1 VDGKV
6 ESTRHLGQETL
17 MQEGEL
23 PFQALRRLRAFVR
36 AKEIS
41 IIVLAAAVGAL
52 AGLGVV
58 VMSMAVNLLHSS
70 FFGLVSGQRL
80 SAITAIQ
87 PLQALVPAVGGLILG
102 LTFILQ
108 TRFRPDTPVDPIEAN
123 ALRGG
128 RMSVRD
134 SLIVAAQ
141 TVLSSGV
148 GASVGL
154 EAGYTQLGSGVASW
168 VGRMFH
174 LRRNDLRLLVG
185 CGAAAAI
192 AGAFASPL
200 GGAFYGFEL
209 IIGSYSAASLAP
221 VGIAALVGYLVVQTF
236 APISLGFVSGALDT
250 VTRLDL
256 VLACI
261 LGVAAAMF
269 GIALMQGVALWER
282 FMKAL
287 HIPQPVRPAIGGVL
301 VGALALLTPQVLSS
315 GHGALH
321 VTAMLEMPLTV
332 VGSVLLFKSAA
343 SIVSLGSGFRGGL
356 FFASLLLGALGGR
369 LFAALANAAWP
380 SLHLDADI
388 YAILGL
394 GALAASVIG
403 APLAVTLIVLEN
415 TGDFWLAAAVLIAVI
430 VANLLT
436 RELFGYSFAT
446 WRFHLRGETIRSATD
461 IGWIRDLTVGR
472 MMRPDIKTVFS
483 DTPIEQFQTLY
494 PLGSATRVVAVDK
507 DNRYAGII
515 IVADAYATL
524 DEKVRS
530 IAPLLRHADT
540 ALTSWINIQE
550 AAKAFELAEAEA
562 LAVVDAQRR
571 VVGLLTEAYVLRRYA
586 DESERRRREALGE
599 LSG

>member
-1 VDGKV
+1 MK
-6 ESTRHLGQETL
+6 TL

-23 PFQALRRLRAFVR
+23 PFQAPRRLRAFVR

-70 FFGLVSGQRL
+70 FFGLVGGQRL

-87 PLQALVPAVGGLILG
+87 PLQAFVPAAGGLILG

-108 TRFRPDTPVDPIEAN
+108 TRLRPDTPVDPIEAN

-154 EAGYTQLGSGVASW
+154 EAGYTQLGSGAASW
-168 VGRMFH
+168 IGRMFH

-221 VGIAALVGYLVVQTF
+221 VGIAALVGYLVVQ
-236 APISLGFVSGALDT
+236 ASSPVSLGIVSGALDT

-256 VLACI
+256 VLASI

-287 HIPQPVRPAIGGVL
+287 PIPQPVRPAIGGVL

-321 VTAMLEMPLTV
+321 VTAMTEMPLTI

-380 SLHLDADI
+380 GLHLDADI
-388 YAILGL
+388 YSILGL
-394 GALAASVIG
+394 GALTASVIG

-446 WRFHLRGETIRSATD
+446 WRFHLRGETIRGATD

-472 MMRPDIKTVFS
+472 MMRPDIKTVSS
-483 DTPIEQFQTLY
+483 DTPIEQFQALY

-507 DNRYAGII
+507 DNTYAGII
-515 IVADAYATL
+515 IVADAYVEP
-524 DEKVRS
+524 DEKARS
-530 IAPLLRHADT
+530 ITPLLRHADT
-540 ALTSWINIQE
+540 ALTSWLNIQE

-571 VVGLLTEAYVLRRYA
+571 VIGLLTEAYVLRRYA

-599 LSG
+599 LSA

>member
-1 VDGKV
+1 
-6 ESTRHLGQETL
+6 
-17 MQEGEL
+17 
-23 PFQALRRLRAFVR
+23 
-36 AKEIS
+36 
-41 IIVLAAAVGAL
+41 
-52 AGLGVV
+52 
-58 VMSMAVNLLHSS
+58 
-70 FFGLVSGQRL
+70 
-80 SAITAIQ
+80 
-87 PLQALVPAVGGLILG
+87 VGGLILG

-550 AAKAFELAEAEA
+550 AVKAFELAEAEA

-571 VVGLLTEAYVLRRYA
+571 VVGVLTEAYVLRRYA